1 MSIKAIFM
9 AIFLIGISCS
19 YNPITITVPSNFS
32 YQDTCMATNSSGLN
46 FFGDSIGACTG
57 HYVGDVGLLFLF
69 FVGFF
74 LAYTVLQNTRV
85 EAKAVI
91 LIPVFILSA
100 TFFPWMLIAVAMVAS
115 FLLFL
120 ALNKVSSR

>member
-1 MSIKAIFM
+1 MT
-9 AIFLIGISCS
+9 
-19 YNPITITVPSNFS
+19 NPIVITVPANFS

-46 FFGDSIGACTG
+46 FFGDSISSCAG
-57 HYVGDVGLLFLF
+57 YYIGDVGLLFLF

-74 LAYTVLQNTRV
+74 LAYTVLQNTRI
-85 EAKAVI
+85 EAKLVI

-100 TFFPWMLIAVAMVAS
+100 TFFPWMLVMVAMVAS